1 MKFIASMLKW
11 ITIIMVVL
19 AIFAHTMSVREWKRN
34 RNTTLQ
40 MATTSESSEPVLY
53 QLKDWYKNKRAER
66 EGRK

>member
-1 MKFIASMLKW
+1 
-11 ITIIMVVL
+11 MVVL